1 MGAYFRSDLTRGLAW
16 TLVGVGRMLARGN
29 SAEVEVQLRGSTLS
43 TPSATVRPI
52 AMEVFATNK
61 DMGRVLIRRGGETI
75 AAGQSAVVAWETTD
89 VEGFL
94 RRSGARYHYVRDE
107 NGGGGGGSTLAEG
120 DAIRLGDVH
129 IIAVDV
135 SLTLPTIYG
144 LIVLSGFG

>member
-1 MGAYFRSDLTRGLAW
+1 M
-16 TLVGVGRMLARGN
+16 
-29 SAEVEVQLRGSTLS
+29 
-43 TPSATVRPI
+43 
-52 AMEVFATNK
+52 
-61 DMGRVLIRRGGETI
+61 
-75 AAGQSAVVAWETTD
+75 
-89 VEGFL
+89 
-94 RRSGARYHYVRDE
+94 RDE